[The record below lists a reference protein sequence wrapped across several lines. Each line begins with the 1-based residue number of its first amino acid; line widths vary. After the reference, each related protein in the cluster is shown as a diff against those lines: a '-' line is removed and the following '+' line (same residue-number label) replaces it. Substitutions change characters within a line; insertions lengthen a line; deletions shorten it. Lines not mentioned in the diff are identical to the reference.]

1 MHIAK
6 LKIMKGAEYSNE
18 NDSED
23 TQKQN
28 LCNSQRLLDD
38 EIAKG
43 INSWNSKHTKDYVK
57 YDGHDIE
64 PDTVAYQNIALS
76 L

>member
-18 NDSED
+18 NDSEE

-28 LCNSQRLLDD
+28 LCNS
-38 EIAKG
+38 
-43 INSWNSKHTKDYVK
+43 
-57 YDGHDIE
+57 
-64 PDTVAYQNIALS
+64 
-76 L
+76 

>member
-1 MHIAK
+1 MP
-6 LKIMKGAEYSNE
+6 
-18 NDSED
+18 
-23 TQKQN
+23 
-28 LCNSQRLLDD
+28 QRLRDD

-43 INSWNSKHTKDYVK
+43 INSWDSKHTKDYVK